1 MIIFDKQ
8 NASKTRKR
16 KLKTE
21 KNEAKNNHF
30 RYRNYQRSSQKWR
43 QKRCY
48 TNAKRL
54 KRRFEVIGANWLKT

>member
-16 KLKTE
+16 KLKTV

-30 RYRNYQRSSQKWR
+30 RYRNYQRS
-43 QKRCY
+43 
-48 TNAKRL
+48 
-54 KRRFEVIGANWLKT
+54 G